1 MDFSEIFAQIAKKA
15 GESSHPEPGDYLES
29 GLLFCGRCHTA
40 KQSVIQLDEKIVTVP
55 CLCKCKAESW
65 EREREERKRIEL
77 QDKAERLRDACFKG
91 SKLAHW
97 TFEEDEGRNPRVS
110 EIMHRFVDNFPEM
123 YSGGHG
129 LLLYG
134 ERGTGKT
141 FAAACAVNAL
151 ISNGKACVMTNFS
164 EIATKL
170 IGLRDSKWE
179 YMDRLLGCSLLAI
192 DDLGAE
198 RETEYMKEIIFSVI
212 DGRYR
217 AKRPMIITTNLSMD
231 EIKHPRDMSQGRV
244 IDRILERCAPVEVK
258 GENIRRKKIIEEYP
272 RVKELLGL

>member
-1 MDFSEIFAQIAKKA
+1 MDFTDMLANIAQRAA
-15 GESSHPEPGDYLES
+15 ASSPPEPGDYQEN
-29 GLLFCGRCHTA
+29 GLLFCGKCRTA
-40 KQSVIQLDEKIVTVP
+40 KQSVIQLDEKVVTVP
-55 CLCKCKAESW
+55 CLCKCRSEAWEKERQES
-65 EREREERKRIEL
+65 RRIEL

-91 SKLAHW
+91 SRLSSW
-97 TFEEDEGRNPRVS
+97 TFDADDGRVPRTM
-110 EIMHRFVDNFPEM
+110 EIIHRFVDNFPEL

-134 ERGTGKT
+134 ERGNGKT

-151 ISNGKACVMTNFS
+151 ISQGKPCVMTNFPQ
-164 EIATKL
+164 IATQMM
-170 IGLRDSKWE
+170 GLRDSKWE
-179 YMDRLLGCSLLAI
+179 YMDRLFGCSLLAI

-198 RETEYMKEIIFSVI
+198 RDTEYMNEIIFSVI

-231 EIKHPRDMSQGRV
+231 EIKHPRDMAQGRV

-258 GENIRRKKIIEEYP
+258 GPNLRRQNIVKEYP
-272 RVKELLGL
+272 RIKELLGI